1 LVLVTDGVS
10 EAFDSQGREYGME
23 RLVAALSSQ
32 GKTDPQHLVDAVFA
46 DVDKHAAGMA
56 QSDDITVAAVGRLH

>member
-1 LVLVTDGVS
+1 
-10 EAFDSQGREYGME
+10 
-23 RLVAALSSQ
+23 VAALSSQ